1 MVNTEFNQHW
11 EESGIFPF
19 FNFSLW
25 WTGGWLFYFLSVY
38 TSRMSGIHYRKWN
51 VIKFIFYL
59 TIIFLR
65 CFITKGRYASENT
78 INEPNLEAAVEDE
91 ESKSQVEDKDLPK
104 MENKAEWVSEN
115 QNRIVGGSLASPG
128 QFPFIA
134 SLKNKYGSS
143 YSAFCGGAAIAS
155 NYVITVAHCVAVSL
169 K

>member
-1 MVNTEFNQHW
+1 MMDRRVVVLFLICLHFQNVRY
-11 EESGIFPF
+11 
-19 FNFSLW
+19 SLQKMKCHKIH
-25 WTGGWLFYFLSVY
+25 FLPDNYIS
-38 TSRMSGIHYRKWN
+38 
-51 VIKFIFYL
+51 
-59 TIIFLR
+59 R

-78 INEPNLEAAVEDE
+78 INEPNLEAVVEDE

-143 YSAFCGGAAIAS
+143 YASFCGGAAIAS
-155 NYVITVAHCVAVSL
+155 NYVVTAAHCVAVSL
-169 K
+169 D